1 MKRDVE
7 RKLRVFSKELNSL
20 LNHLHDASKTNEKT
34 VLPLLFKNAIDYCV
48 QLLQQLFSWR
58 GLFLALLPV
67 SMMTVLWDNI
77 ETIFDLPLPSLVILT
92 IVIVGLFIAWLRSRL
107 LEEMSRIGS
116 RFFHIR
122 VYEKRREKEYKS
134 LIALA
139 KEKDFIATLK
149 KELMQE
155 MKAPHNEELETE
167 LAMQQEII
175 DDNEAV
181 IQELLEKLNA
191 SEELAKL
198 FNERS
203 DMAMTFLF
211 NLKNKLTMLVQDQFN
226 LDNINFGINYSLY
239 KIDDTGLSFIDGYGI
254 NKAEFLEFIPF
265 KNTDN
270 TFVQAIHTTYQSPLI
285 LDNSISWKRTL
296 QDGSEWIISLHL
308 DDSNREK
315 FNYDT
320 ESGKLNVSLI
330 QELLWI
336 CCELLN
342 KFSHKSHL

>member
-34 VLPLLFKNAIDYCV
+34 ILPLLLKNATDYCI

-58 GLFLALLPV
+58 GLLLALIPV
-67 SMMTVLWDNI
+67 SMMTVLWENI
-77 ETIFDLPLPSLVILT
+77 ETIFNLPFPSLI
-92 IVIVGLFIAWLRSRL
+92 IVIIIVVVLFIAWLRSRL

-116 RFFHIR
+116 RFFHIH

-139 KEKDFIATLK
+139 KEKDFITTLK
-149 KELMQE
+149 KDLMQE
-155 MKAPHNEELETE
+155 IKASHNEELETE
-167 LAMQQEII
+167 LALQQEII
-175 DDNEAV
+175 EDNEGV

-226 LDNINFGINYSLY
+226 LDNINFGVNYSLY
-239 KIDDTGLSFIDGYGI
+239 KIEDDGLSFIDGYGI
-254 NKAEFLEFIPF
+254 NKAEFSEFIPF
-265 KNTDN
+265 KKTDN
-270 TFVQAIHTTYQSPLI
+270 AFIQAIRTTYQSPLI

-342 KFSHKSHL
+342 KFSQKSKS